1 MTTQKTT
8 SLPSLT
14 TKQLAYCT
22 HRAKGE
28 NKARS
33 YLLAGYKAA
42 NSEQAGSAACKLEA
56 ANRVASYIATLKES
70 SFLAN
75 ALTLAEKRNFLAR
88 AVRCDISNP
97 DADLIQELV
106 ETQGEQ
112 GTTRKLKVVSKL
124 EAINIDNK
132 MAGDNFSDKHD
143 TGTTNYFQF
152 IVGLSKGINL
162 TNQQQLGSPSNTIES
177 EIIPS

>member
-56 ANRVASYIATLKES
+56 DNRVASYIATLKES

-106 ETQGEQ
+106 ETQ
-112 GTTRKLKVVSKL
+112 
-124 EAINIDNK
+124 
-132 MAGDNFSDKHD
+132 
-143 TGTTNYFQF
+143 
-152 IVGLSKGINL
+152 
-162 TNQQQLGSPSNTIES
+162 
-177 EIIPS
+177 